1 MMTKIIATIGPK
13 SESPEQLLALIEA
26 GVDII
31 RVNFSHATYD
41 QYKRIKRLID
51 GFNKTS
57 SGRQVKIL
65 LDLQGPR
72 IRVGRMPEGGLILQ
86 DGEHHDFVYSKLPY
100 KKGGVIPIDNSDL
113 RRDIKKGQPLYLC
126 NGEIEL
132 IVRDVKGPTIRAE
145 VIHGGLLSSNK
156 GVNVPHTNMKKG
168 GLTPK
173 DIKDLKF
180 GLKAGVDY
188 VGLSFVQTAADVLKL
203 RRLIG
208 LKNKQVKIVSKIER
222 AIALKNI
229 DRIIVVSDIIMIA
242 RGDLGIETPIEE
254 LPIVQKNLIRHA
266 HWHKTPAII
275 ATQVMTSMIKN
286 QSPTRAEVSDI
297 ANAVLDGG
305 DMVMLSDETAVG
317 DFGLAAVRMLKKV
330 IERTERYINRDCIVC

>member
-1 MMTKIIATIGPK
+1 MITKIIATIGPK
-13 SESPEQLLALIEA
+13 SEAPEKLLALIEA

-31 RVNFSHATYD
+31 RVNFSHATYE
-41 QYKRIKRLID
+41 QYKRIKDLID
-51 GFNKTS
+51 NFNKTS
-57 SGRQVKIL
+57 ERKIKIL

-72 IRVGRMPEGGLILQ
+72 IRVGKMPDSGLTMK
-86 DGEHHDFVYSKLPY
+86 DGEIYDFAYSSLPY
-100 KKGGVIPIDNSDL
+100 KKGGIIPIDNSDL
-113 RRDIKKGQPLYLC
+113 CHDIKKNQPLYLC

-132 IVRDVKGPTIRAE
+132 VVKEVKGKIIKAE
-145 VIHGGLLSSNK
+145 VLHGGLLSSRK
-156 GVNVPHTNMKKG
+156 GINVPHTNMKKG

-173 DIKDLKF
+173 DIQDLKF

-188 VGLSFVQTAADVLKL
+188 VGLSFVQTASDVLKL

-208 LKNKQVKIVSKIER
+208 PKNKQVKIVSKIER

-229 DRIIVVSDIIMIA
+229 DRIIVASDIIMIA

-254 LPIVQKNLIRHA
+254 LPMVQKNLIRHA

-305 DMVMLSDETAVG
+305 DIVMLSDETAVG
-317 DFGLAAVRMLKKV
+317 DHGLAAVKMLKKV
-330 IERTERYINRDCIVC
+330 IERTERYINRECIVL

>member
-1 MMTKIIATIGPK
+1 MTKIIATIGPK
-13 SESPEQLLALIEA
+13 SEAPDKLLALIEA

-31 RVNFSHATYD
+31 RVNFSHASYD
-41 QYKRIKRLID
+41 QYKRIKDLVD
-51 GFNKTS
+51 NFNKTS
-57 SGRQVKIL
+57 ERKVRIL

-72 IRVGRMPEGGLILQ
+72 IRVGKMPDGGITLR
-86 DGEHHDFVYSKLPY
+86 DGEFYSFTYSTLPY
-100 KKGGVIPIDNSDL
+100 KKGGIIPIDNIDL
-113 RRDIKKGQPLYLC
+113 CRDIKKNQPLYLC

-132 IVRDVKGPTIRAE
+132 IVTEVKGKIINAE
-145 VIHGGLLSSNK
+145 VLHGGLLSSRK
-156 GVNVPHTNMKKG
+156 GINVPHTNMKKG

-173 DIKDLKF
+173 DIQDLKF
-180 GLKAGVDY
+180 GLKVGVDF
-188 VGLSFVQTAADVLKL
+188 VGLSFVQTATDVLKL

-208 LKNKQVKIVSKIER
+208 PKNKHVKIVSKIER

-229 DRIIVVSDIIMIA
+229 DRIIIVSDMIMIA

-266 HWHKTPAII
+266 HWHQTPAII

-286 QSPTRAEVSDI
+286 QSPTRAEISDI

-305 DMVMLSDETAVG
+305 DIIMLSDETAMG
-317 DFGLAAVRMLKKV
+317 DYGLEAVKMLKKV
-330 IERTERYINRDCIVC
+330 IIRTERYINRDCIVS

>member
-13 SESPEQLLALIEA
+13 SEAPDKLLALIEA

-31 RVNFSHATYD
+31 RINFSHATYE
-41 QYKRIKRLID
+41 QYKRIKKLID
-51 GFNKTS
+51 DFNKTS
-57 SGRQVKIL
+57 ERKIRIL

-72 IRVGRMPEGGLILQ
+72 IRVGQMPEGGIILK
-86 DGEHHDFVYSKLPY
+86 DGEKYDFTYSKLPY
-100 KKGGVIPIDNSDL
+100 KKGGVIPIDNADL
-113 RRDIKKGQPLYLC
+113 CRDIKKNQPLYLC

-132 IVRDVKGPTIRAE
+132 IVKEVKGKVIKAE
-145 VIHGGLLSSNK
+145 VLHGGLLSSRK
-156 GVNVPHTNMKKG
+156 GINVPHTNMKKG

-173 DIKDLKF
+173 DIQDLKF
-180 GLKAGVDY
+180 GLKAGTDF
-188 VGLSFVQTAADVLKL
+188 VGLSFVQTASDVLKL

-208 LKNKQVKIVSKIER
+208 KYKEVKIVSKIER

-229 DRIIVVSDIIMIA
+229 DKIIIASDIIMIA

-266 HWHKTPAII
+266 HWHQTPAII

-286 QSPTRAEVSDI
+286 QSPTRAEISDI

-305 DMVMLSDETAVG
+305 DIIMLSDETAVG
-317 DFGLAAVRMLKKV
+317 DHGLAAVKMLRKV
-330 IERTERYINRDCIVC
+330 IVRTERYINRDCIVC

>member
-1 MMTKIIATIGPK
+1 MNTKIIATIGPK
-13 SESPEQLLALIEA
+13 SEAPEKLGKLLQA

-31 RVNFSHATYD
+31 RVNFSHASYD
-41 QYKRIKRLID
+41 QYQRIRKFILE
-51 GFNKTS
+51 FNQINE
-57 SGRQVKIL
+57 RNVAIL

-72 IRVGRMPEGGLILQ
+72 IRVGKMPEGGVILEE
-86 DGEHHDFVYSKLPY
+86 GKIYNFVFSSETH
-100 KKGGVIPIDNSDL
+100 KKGGVIPIDNKEL
-113 RRDIKKGQPLYLC
+113 HLDIKKNQPLFLC

-132 IVRDVKGPTIRAE
+132 IVTMVKGKIISAK
-145 VIHGGLLSSNK
+145 VIHGGLLTSNK
-156 GVNVPHTNMKKG
+156 GINVPDTNMRQG

-180 GLKAGVDY
+180 GLKAGVEY
-188 VGLSFVQTAADVLKL
+188 VGLSFVQTATDVMKLKQ
-203 RRLIG
+203 LIG
-208 LKNKQVKIVSKIER
+208 KNKNVKIISKIER

-229 DRIIVVSDIIMIA
+229 DKIITASDMIMIA

-286 QSPTRAEVSDI
+286 QSPTRAEISDI
-297 ANAVLDGG
+297 ANAVLDGA
-305 DMVMLSDETAVG
+305 DIVMLSDETAVG
-317 DFGLAAVRMLKKV
+317 DYALEAVTMLKRV
-330 IERTERYINRDCIVC
+330 IDRTEQYINKTCINF